1 MILRNA
7 ANPPARAPERFEALY
22 TGTYQEISGYVRRR
36 VPSDAADDVVAQVFT
51 VAWRR
56 FEQVPAPPQDRL
68 WLFGVARN
76 CAMEHHR
83 AVNRWLR
90 LRARL
95 SREPAAEPHVPG
107 PDGTGQDGAGHD
119 GAGHDGA
126 GQDQG
131 PVLTALAT
139 LKPRDR
145 EALQLVLWDELSH
158 AEAAAVLGC
167 SVNAFELRYRRA
179 RNRVRDALA
188 ASWTAAA
195 RGTQT
200 SDTPAARPAQAAIAR
215 MDQR

>member
-7 ANPPARAPERFEALY
+7 DSPPVSAAERFEALY
-22 TGTYQEISGYVRRR
+22 TGSYREITGYVRRR
-36 VPSDAADDVVAQVFT
+36 VPPDAADDVVAQVFT

-56 FEQVPAPPQDRL
+56 FGEVPGPPQDRL

-76 CAMEHHR
+76 CAAEHHR
-83 AVNRWLR
+83 AATRRLR
-90 LRARL
+90 LRTRL
-95 SREPAAEPHVPG
+95 SQEPAAVAHVAGPGG
-107 PDGTGQDGAGHD
+107 PDHD
-119 GAGHDGA
+119 P
-126 GQDQG
+126 G
-131 PVLTALAT
+131 PVLAALAS

-167 SVNAFELRYRRA
+167 TVNAFELRYRRA

-188 ASWTAAA
+188 AAWADAA
-195 RGTQT
+195 RGTPT
-200 SDTPAARPAQAAIAR
+200 SDTPAGPRHARTAIPR